1 MLVVISVFKACFA
14 TFSPNS
20 IRNPDNPV
28 INVLPLLLDTD
39 AYNSS
44 SFIASSWLQNSSI
57 AGNLLLPT
65 LKYSAIFAKS
75 SLVWTSTIKGYLLL
89 EFRYFW
95 TLFFVSSRFICF
107 ILRITFVSLWFPTQ
121 QQNYL
126 LSFSSDI
133 LLPVQ
138 LAFRLLLFLLF
149 HTLTHY
155 ILH

>member
-28 INVLPLLLDTD
+28 INVLPLLLDTN

-57 AGNLLLPT
+57 DGKLLLPT

-75 SLVWTSTIKGYLLL
+75 S
-89 EFRYFW
+89 
-95 TLFFVSSRFICF
+95 FV
-107 ILRITFVSLWFPTQ
+107 
-121 QQNYL
+121 
-126 LSFSSDI
+126 
-133 LLPVQ
+133 
-138 LAFRLLLFLLF
+138 
-149 HTLTHY
+149 
-155 ILH
+155 